1 MFVCFSFI
9 SVQLL
14 QISNTF
20 LNIPIGVQL
29 SRWIHVDITLIQRGA
44 PTGQKVVVPSFSDT
58 FSGAIPCNSDGNGT
72 ISDSACAP
80 TVTTPNPDGNSDEEL
95 CCNRV
100 LYVAIVCFGVLTL
113 PLTVC
118 LRVCWMKKLRKR
130 EQRRLDEVRNRHC
143 STDRQ
148 ASVFT
153 VESGK
158 SPQTN
163 IKFRI

>member
-1 MFVCFSFI
+1 MVRDGDGFMI
-9 SVQLL
+9 L
-14 QISNTF
+14 IF
-20 LNIPIGVQL
+20 LFAGYIV
-29 SRWIHVDITLIQRGA
+29 
-44 PTGQKVVVPSFSDT
+44 KDT

-72 ISDSACAP
+72 ISDSGCAP
-80 TVTTPNPDGNSDEEL
+80 LTTTPNPDGNSDEEL

-130 EQRRLDEVRNRHC
+130 EQRRLDEVRNRHGN
-143 STDRQ
+143 TNRQ

-153 VESGK
+153 VESDFELSAIV
-158 SPQTN
+158 SPPPYESCATSDTSEPPSEPPPPYESPPPYTA
-163 IKFRI
+163 KEEAA